1 MSTDVV
7 TSGLL
12 RPTNVDEVAYAK
24 FVAKTVASIKR
35 MRDKAASKPRAIYHG
50 ATDAECVTAA
60 EVYCRAYRHQFRV
73 LVPVTND
80 TPR

>member
-50 ATDAECVTAA
+50 ATDAG
-60 EVYCRAYRHQFRV
+60 
-73 LVPVTND
+73 
-80 TPR
+80 